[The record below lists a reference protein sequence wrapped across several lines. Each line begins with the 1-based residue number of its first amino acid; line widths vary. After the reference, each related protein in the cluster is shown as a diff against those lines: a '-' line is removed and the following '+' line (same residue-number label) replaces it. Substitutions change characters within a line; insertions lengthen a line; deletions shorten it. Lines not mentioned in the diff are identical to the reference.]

1 MLPRASREL
10 LAEFLQVEDPRWP
23 QFLSRT
29 RHDFYHLPAYAALCA
44 QHERGMPVA
53 FYAEH
58 KDAAFLLPLIVRP
71 VANVPDASNHEYDCV
86 SPYGY
91 PTPLLIPP
99 TDDELFFARALM
111 AFRDA
116 ACRRGI
122 VTAFIRLHPLI
133 EVPRE
138 TLSKFG
144 SVVRHGETVIVD
156 LSLPEHAIWSQ
167 FRRNHKKGIVRLQEL
182 GFSICMDDWSLLE
195 EFHAIYMQTVRRVRA
210 HNYYWFSLRYLR
222 ELRASLGSCVHL
234 CAVMSPQRS
243 VSAAALFVT
252 CQEIVQLHLIAT
264 ADVFLSISPV
274 KLAIEAICRWA
285 KQRHYPILHL
295 GGGVGAKEDSV
306 FYFKSGF
313 SKARATFYTCRMVL
327 DATKHDALIHSWRQA
342 RGPSTETSSEYFPP
356 YRHGFS
362 S

>member
-1 MLPRASREL
+1 MLPRSSREL
-10 LAEFLQVEDPRWP
+10 IVEFLHVEDPRWT

-29 RHDFYHLPAYAALCA
+29 RHDFYHLPAYVALCA
-44 QHERGMPVA
+44 QHERGTPVA

-71 VANVPDASNHEYDCV
+71 LPKRPDASDHECDCV

-91 PTPLLIPP
+91 PTPLLIPS

-122 VTAFIRLHPLI
+122 VSAFIRLHPLI
-133 EVPRE
+133 ELPRE
-138 TLSKFG
+138 TLSEFG

-167 FRRNHKKGIVRLQEL
+167 FRRNHKKAIVRLQET
-182 GFSICMDDWSLLE
+182 GFSTCMDDWSLLE

-234 CAVMSPQRS
+234 CAVMSPQRT

-252 CQEIVQLHLIAT
+252 CREWVQLHLIAT
-264 ADVFLSISPV
+264 ADGFLAMSPV
-274 KLAIEAICRWA
+274 KLAIDAIWRWA
-285 KQRHYPILHL
+285 KQRDHMILHL
-295 GGGVGAKEDSV
+295 GGGVGARSDSV
-306 FYFKSGF
+306 FYFKAGF
-313 SKARATFYTCRMVL
+313 SHARATFCTYRMVL
-327 DATKHDALIHSWRQA
+327 DERKHDALVHCWR
-342 RGPSTETSSEYFPP
+342 ESSGSLAGITTDYFPI
-356 YRHGFS
+356 YRRELS
-362 S
+362 P